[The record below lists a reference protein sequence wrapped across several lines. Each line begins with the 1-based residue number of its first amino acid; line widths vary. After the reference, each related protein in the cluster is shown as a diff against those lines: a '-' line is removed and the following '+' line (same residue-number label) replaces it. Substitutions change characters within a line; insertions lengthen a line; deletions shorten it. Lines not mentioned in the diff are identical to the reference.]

1 MRFTPFIQTTRLLAL
16 AGALALAA
24 PFAHAA
30 GAGFGA
36 NLIVNGDAEAGVG
49 SSNGGLGS
57 TPGWSLSSNFSTVR
71 YGAGG
76 GFPSTSDAGPANRG
90 LNFFAGG
97 DSNGASRA
105 SQVIDLSAYAGAI
118 NSGKTQ
124 FDLAGWLGGYASQGD
139 NATLSA
145 TFLDAGGNVLG
156 SASLAPVGAAERHS
170 QTGLV
175 ARDTQ
180 GYVPVGA
187 VTVGIA
193 LDMKRLEGSYND
205 GYADNLSFAIA
216 PVPEPGTWAMLVG
229 GLALLGGLAK
239 RKQRKA

>member
-1 MRFTPFIQTTRLLAL
+1 MRFTTLTLISRTLAV
-16 AGALALAA
+16 AGTLVLAA

-49 SSNGGLGS
+49 SPSGGLGS
-57 TPGWSLSSNFSTVR
+57 TPAWSLSSNFSTVK
-71 YGAGG
+71 YGASG
-76 GFPSTSDAGPANRG
+76 GFPSASDAGPANRG

-97 DSNGASRA
+97 DSNSASRA

-124 FDLAGWLGGYASQGD
+124 FDLAGWLGGYSSQGD
-139 NATLSA
+139 NAVLSA
-145 TFLDAGGNVLG
+145 TFLDAGGHTLG
-156 SASLAPVGAAERHS
+156 SASLASVGAAERHNL
-170 QTGLV
+170 TGLV

-180 GYVPVGA
+180 GYIPVGA
-187 VTVGIA
+187 VSVGIV
-193 LDMKRLEGSYND
+193 LDMLRRDGSYND
-205 GYADNLSFAIA
+205 GYADNLSFAIS
-216 PVPEPGTWAMLVG
+216 PVPEPGSWAMLAG
-229 GLALLGGLAK
+229 GLALLGVAAK

>member
-1 MRFTPFIQTTRLLAL
+1 MRSTPFIQTTRLLAL

-24 PFAHAA
+24 PFAHAD
-30 GAGFGA
+30 GFGA

-49 SSNGGLGS
+49 SPDGGLGS
-57 TPGWSLSSNFSTVR
+57 TPGWSLSSNFSTVK

-76 GFPSTSDAGPANRG
+76 GFPIPGDAGPANRG

-105 SQVIDLSAYAGAI
+105 SQLIDLSAYAGAI

-139 NATLSA
+139 YAVLSA
-145 TFLDAGGNVLG
+145 TFLDAAGHTLG
-156 SASLAPVGAAERHS
+156 SASLVPVGAAERHN

-175 ARDTQ
+175 ARDLQ

-193 LDMKRLEGSYND
+193 LDMTRLEGSYND

-216 PVPEPGTWAMLVG
+216 PVPEPGTWAMLAG
-229 GLALLGGLAK
+229 GLALLGALAK
-239 RKQRKA
+239 RQQRKA